1 MKIAMDYTIMR
12 TEMLS
17 VRIIGICLYVIHGT
31 RNLGLETFVE
41 PRKMGFRLA
50 RNQAE
55 FFL

>member
-1 MKIAMDYTIMR
+1 MR